1 MCVRK
6 QQTWMKRQY
15 QNHEHSEKMHGASTV
30 EGQESTQSE
39 NDDLQVPRHESGMLS
54 KAEKSTLAG
63 TFLGWM
69 LDGMDVMLF
78 SFVMPTLIVL
88 WGISQGEAGLLGT
101 TTLLFS
107 AFGGWMAG
115 LAADRFGRVKVLQVT
130 ILWFSF
136 FTFLSGFTDSFGQ
149 LMITRSLQG
158 LGFGG
163 EWAVG
168 SVLIAETIRAR
179 HRGKGVGFVQSGW
192 AIGWGLAALF
202 YIVLFS
208 NLEDEIAWRIMFW
221 IGLLPALLV
230 FFIRRHVPE
239 SAVFT
244 RNDRLQKQREISGG
258 GLQIFNRR
266 MLRTTVLAS
275 TLSIGAQ
282 GGYYAISTWLPLF
295 LRTTRDLS
303 VMTTGSYL
311 FVIILGS
318 FCGYLTAAYLADR
331 AGRRRTL
338 ILFAVMS
345 FISVCLYMGLDLTDR
360 QIMVMGFPLGF
371 FASGVFSPIGAFFT
385 ELFPT
390 RMRGSGQGFS
400 YNLGRGAGALF
411 PAFVGFL
418 SSVAT
423 LQFAIGF
430 FAGGAYL
437 LMIAAT
443 LMLPETTGRELT
455 D

>member
-1 MCVRK
+1 MNVAASGWVRLD
-6 QQTWMKRQY
+6 R
-15 QNHEHSEKMHGASTV
+15 
-30 EGQESTQSE
+30 
-39 NDDLQVPRHESGMLS
+39 
-54 KAEKSTLAG
+54 AEKSTLAG

-78 SFVMPTLIVL
+78 SFVMPTLIAL

-107 AFGGWMAG
+107 AFGGWLAG
-115 LAADRFGRVKVLQVT
+115 LAADRWGRVRVLQVT
-130 ILWFSF
+130 ILWFSL
-136 FTFLSGFTDSFGQ
+136 FTFLSGFTNSFAE

-168 SVLIAETIRAR
+168 SVLIAETIRAQ

-202 YIVLFS
+202 YTVLFS
-208 NLEDEIAWRIMFW
+208 VFAEELAWRIMFW
-221 IGLLPALLV
+221 IGILPALLV

-239 SAVFT
+239 SAVFV
-244 RNDRLQKQREISGG
+244 RSERLSKAGRPRGG
-258 GLQIFNRR
+258 SLHIFGPR

-275 TLSIGAQ
+275 LLALGAQ
-282 GGYYAISTWLPLF
+282 GGYYAITTWLPLF

-303 VMTTGSYL
+303 VTTTGSNL
-311 FVIILGS
+311 FIVVAGS
-318 FCGYLTAAYLADR
+318 FIGYLTAAYMADR
-331 AGRRRTL
+331 LGRRRTL
-338 ILFAVMS
+338 TLFALMS
-345 FISVCLYMGLDLTDR
+345 FATVCLYMGLPLSDR
-360 QIMVMGFPLGF
+360 QIMLMGFPLGF
-371 FASGVFSPIGAFFT
+371 FASGVFSPVGAFFS

-411 PAFVGFL
+411 PALVGFL
-418 SSVAT
+418 SAKVA
-423 LQFAIGF
+423 LQYAIAI
-430 FAGGAYL
+430 FAGGAYVV
-437 LMIAAT
+437 MIAAT
-443 LMLPETTGRELT
+443 LLLPETSGRELS

>member
-1 MCVRK
+1 MLEGRPVNVVRNGK
-6 QQTWMKRQY
+6 
-15 QNHEHSEKMHGASTV
+15 
-30 EGQESTQSE
+30 
-39 NDDLQVPRHESGMLS
+39 LS

-63 TFLGWM
+63 TFFGWM

-78 SFVMPTLIVL
+78 SFVMPTLIAL
-88 WGISQGEAGLLGT
+88 WGISKGEAGLLGT

-115 LAADRFGRVKVLQVT
+115 LAADRFGRVKVLQIT
-130 ILWFSF
+130 IIWFSF
-136 FTFLSGFTDSFGQ
+136 FTFLSGFTDSFWQ

-168 SVLIAETIRAR
+168 SVLIAEAIRSR
-179 HRGKGVGFVQSGW
+179 HRGKAVGFVQSGW

-202 YIVLFS
+202 YTLLFS
-208 NLEDEIAWRIMFW
+208 YLEHEIAWRVMFW
-221 IGLLPALLV
+221 IGILPALLV

-239 SAVFT
+239 SHVFAET
-244 RNDRLQKQREISGG
+244 ENLARDAKRIGG
-258 GLQIFNRR
+258 GFQIFSSE

-275 TLSIGAQ
+275 LLSLGAQ
-282 GGYYAISTWLPLF
+282 GGYYAITTWLPLF

-318 FCGYLTAAYLADR
+318 FCGYLTAALMADLT
-331 AGRRRTL
+331 GRRRTL
-338 ILFAVMS
+338 IIFAAMS
-345 FISVCLYMGLDLTDR
+345 FVTVCLYMGLELTNQ
-360 QIMVMGFPLGF
+360 QIMIMGFPLGF
-371 FASGVFSPIGAFFT
+371 FASGVFSPIGSFFT

-390 RMRGSGQGFS
+390 RMRGSGQGFA
-400 YNLGRGAGALF
+400 YNLGRGVGALF
-411 PAFVGFL
+411 PALVGFL
-418 SSVAT
+418 SAAVT
-423 LQFAIGF
+423 LEFAIGV

-437 LMIAAT
+437 LMVAAT
-443 LMLPETTGRELT
+443 LLLPETSGRELA

>member
-1 MCVRK
+1 MAGLER
-6 QQTWMKRQY
+6 
-15 QNHEHSEKMHGASTV
+15 
-30 EGQESTQSE
+30 
-39 NDDLQVPRHESGMLS
+39 
-54 KAEKSTLAG
+54 AEKTTLAG

-78 SFVMPTLIVL
+78 SFVMPTLIAL

-107 AFGGWMAG
+107 AFGGWLAG
-115 LAADRFGRVKVLQVT
+115 LAADRWGRVRVLQVA

-136 FTFLSGFTDSFGQ
+136 FTFLSGFTSSFTE

-168 SVLIAETIRAR
+168 SVLIAETIRAK

-192 AIGWGLAALF
+192 AIGWALAALF
-202 YIVLFS
+202 YTVLFTS
-208 NLEDEIAWRIMFW
+208 FPDEIAWRIMFW

-239 SAVFT
+239 SALFV
-244 RNDRLQKQREISGG
+244 RSESLRKEGRLRGG
-258 GLQIFNRR
+258 SLQIFSPR
-266 MLRTTVLAS
+266 MLRTTALAS
-275 TLSIGAQ
+275 LLALGAQ
-282 GGYYAISTWLPLF
+282 GGYYAITTWLPLF

-303 VMTTGSYL
+303 VMTTGGNLSV
-311 FVIILGS
+311 VIAGS
-318 FCGYLTAAYLADR
+318 FLGYLTAAYLADR
-331 AGRRRTL
+331 LGRRRTL
-338 ILFAVMS
+338 ILFALSS
-345 FISVCLYMGLDLTDR
+345 FVTVCLYMGLDLSNS
-360 QIMVMGFPLGF
+360 QILLMGFPLGF
-371 FASGVFSPIGAFFT
+371 FASGVFSPVGAFFS

-411 PAFVGFL
+411 PALVGFL
-418 SSVAT
+418 SAKVA
-423 LQFAIGF
+423 LQYAIAI

-437 LMIAAT
+437 VMIAAT
-443 LMLPETTGRELT
+443 LLLPETSGRELG

>member
-1 MCVRK
+1 VTSHRE
-6 QQTWMKRQY
+6 R
-15 QNHEHSEKMHGASTV
+15 
-30 EGQESTQSE
+30 
-39 NDDLQVPRHESGMLS
+39 LS
-54 KAEKSTLAG
+54 KAEESTLAG
-63 TFLGWM
+63 TFFGWM

-136 FTFLSGFTDSFGQ
+136 FTFLSGFTDSFWQ

-179 HRGKGVGFVQSGW
+179 HRGKAVGFVQSGW
-192 AIGWGLAALF
+192 ALGWGAAAVL
-202 YIVLFS
+202 YTLLFS
-208 NLEDEIAWRIMFW
+208 YLEQEIAWRVMFW
-221 IGLLPALLV
+221 VGICPALLV

-239 SAVFT
+239 SAAFM
-244 RNDRLQKQREISGG
+244 RNEESARKKKGIGA
-258 GLQIFNRR
+258 GLHIFRR
-266 MLRTTVLAS
+266 DILRITILAS
-275 TLSIGAQ
+275 FLSLGAQ
-282 GGYYAISTWLPLF
+282 GGYYAITTWLPTF
-295 LRTTRDLS
+295 LRTTRGLS

-311 FVIILGS
+311 LVIILGA
-318 FCGYLTAAYLADR
+318 FCGYLTAAFMADS

-338 ILFAVMS
+338 VIFAIMS
-345 FISVCLYMGLDLTDR
+345 FVTVCFYMGLDLTNQ
-360 QIMVMGFPLGF
+360 QIMLMGFPLGF
-371 FASGVFSPIGAFFT
+371 FASGVFSPIGSFFT
-385 ELFPT
+385 ELYPT
-390 RMRGSGQGFS
+390 RMRGSGQGFA
-400 YNLGRGAGALF
+400 YNLGRGVGALF

-418 SSVAT
+418 SAAVT
-423 LQFAIGF
+423 LEFAIGI

-437 LMIAAT
+437 VMVAAT
-443 LMLPETTGRELT
+443 LMLPETSGRELI

>member
-1 MCVRK
+1 
-6 QQTWMKRQY
+6 MKGPWDEY
-15 QNHEHSEKMHGASTV
+15 GK
-30 EGQESTQSE
+30 
-39 NDDLQVPRHESGMLS
+39 LS

-88 WGISQGEAGLLGT
+88 WGMSQGEAGLLGT

-107 AFGGWMAG
+107 AFGGWIAG
-115 LAADRFGRVKVLQVT
+115 LAADRYGRVKVLQIT
-130 ILWFSF
+130 IVWFSL
-136 FTFLSGFTDSFGQ
+136 FTFLSGFTNSFFE

-192 AIGWGLAALF
+192 AIGWGIAAVF
-202 YIVLFS
+202 YTLLFS
-208 NLEDEIAWRIMFW
+208 NLEHEIAWRIMFW
-221 IGLLPALLV
+221 IGLLPGLLV

-239 SAVFT
+239 SVVFT
-244 RNDRLQKQREISGG
+244 RNDRLKREEKKSRG
-258 GLQIFNRR
+258 GLQIFSRQ

-275 TLSIGAQ
+275 ILSLGAQ
-282 GGYYAISTWLPLF
+282 GGYYAITTWLPLF

-303 VMTTGSYL
+303 VMTTGSNL
-311 FVIILGS
+311 FVVVTGS
-318 FCGYLTAAYLADR
+318 FIGYLTAAYLADR

-338 ILFAVMS
+338 IIFAAMS
-345 FISVCLYMGLDLTDR
+345 FVTVCLYMGLNLTDQ
-360 QIMVMGFPLGF
+360 QIMLMGFPLGF
-371 FASGVFSPIGAFFT
+371 FASGVFSPIGSFFT

-418 SSVAT
+418 STKIA
-423 LQFAIGF
+423 LQFAIGV
-430 FAGGAYL
+430 FAGSAYL
-437 LMIAAT
+437 LMIVAT
-443 LMLPETTGRELT
+443 LMLPETSGRELS

>member
-1 MCVRK
+1 MHTGDARLNDP
-6 QQTWMKRQY
+6 W
-15 QNHEHSEKMHGASTV
+15 SEYRRLG
-30 EGQESTQSE
+30 
-39 NDDLQVPRHESGMLS
+39 P
-54 KAEKSTLAG
+54 AEKSTLAG

-78 SFVMPTLIVL
+78 SFVMPTLIAL
-88 WGISQGEAGLLGT
+88 WGMSQEEAGLLGT

-107 AFGGWMAG
+107 ALGGWLAG
-115 LAADRFGRVKVLQVT
+115 LAADRYGRVRVLSVT
-130 ILWFSF
+130 ILWFSL
-136 FTFLSGFTDSFGQ
+136 FTFLSGFTNSFSQ
-149 LMITRSLQG
+149 LMVTRSLQG

-202 YIVLFS
+202 YVVLFS
-208 NLEDEIAWRIMFW
+208 NFEEKIAWRIMFW
-221 IGLLPALLV
+221 IGMLPAILV

-244 RNDRLQKQREISGG
+244 RSD
-258 GLQIFNRR
+258 GLRKEGKRTSASLHIFRR
-266 MLRTTVLAS
+266 DMLRTTILAS
-275 TLSIGAQ
+275 LLSLGAQ
-282 GGYYAISTWLPLF
+282 GGYYAITTWLPLF
-295 LRTTRDLS
+295 LRTTRELS
-303 VMTTGSYL
+303 VTNTGSNL
-311 FVIILGS
+311 FIVVAGS
-318 FCGYLTAAYLADR
+318 FLGYLTAAYLADR

-338 ILFAVMS
+338 MLFAVMS
-345 FISVCLYMGLDLTDR
+345 FVSVCLYMSLELTDR
-360 QIMVMGFPLGF
+360 LIMLMGFPLGF
-371 FASGVFSPIGAFFT
+371 FASGVFSPVGSFFS

-411 PAFVGFL
+411 PALVGFL
-418 SSVAT
+418 SAKVA
-423 LQFAIGF
+423 LQYAIAI

-437 LMIAAT
+437 VMIAAT
-443 LMLPETTGRELT
+443 LLLPETSGRELS

>member
-1 MCVRK
+1 MNNLNGPWDEYGK
-6 QQTWMKRQY
+6 
-15 QNHEHSEKMHGASTV
+15 
-30 EGQESTQSE
+30 
-39 NDDLQVPRHESGMLS
+39 LS

-88 WGISQGEAGLLGT
+88 WGMSQGEAGLLGT

-107 AFGGWMAG
+107 AFGGWFAG
-115 LAADRFGRVKVLQVT
+115 LAADRYGRVKVLQIT
-130 ILWFSF
+130 IIWFSL
-136 FTFLSGFTDSFGQ
+136 FTFLSGFTNSFSE

-192 AIGWGLAALF
+192 AIGWGIAAAF
-202 YIVLFS
+202 YTLLFS
-208 NLEDEIAWRIMFW
+208 NLEHEIAWRIMFW
-221 IGLLPALLV
+221 IGLLPGLLV

-239 SAVFT
+239 SAVFR
-244 RNDRLQKQREISGG
+244 RNDSLKREEKRSGG
-258 GLQIFNRR
+258 GLQIFSRQ

-275 TLSIGAQ
+275 ILSLGAQ
-282 GGYYAISTWLPLF
+282 GGYYAITTWLPLF

-303 VMTTGSYL
+303 VMTTGSNL
-311 FVIILGS
+311 FVVVTGAFI
-318 FCGYLTAAYLADR
+318 GYLTAAYLADR

-338 ILFAVMS
+338 IIFAVMS
-345 FISVCLYMGLDLTDR
+345 FITVCLYMGLNLTDR
-360 QIMVMGFPLGF
+360 QIMLMGFPLGF
-371 FASGVFSPIGAFFT
+371 FASGVFSPIGSFFT

-418 SSVAT
+418 STKIA
-423 LQFAIGF
+423 LQFAIAV

-437 LMIAAT
+437 LMIVAT
-443 LMLPETTGRELT
+443 LMLPETSGRELS